1 MSQLLKVGRFIVAIG
16 TTSALL
22 VGCSNASTTDK
33 NVQTTNASQSSESSA
48 TDNSTGSNTD
58 SAAANDSMNADTES
72 EINGNSSQSSNMRNT
87 DSTGNTIN
95 NTDGMNTNSTLTN
108 SNDTSP
114 VTNGVSQQI
123 EGNSKTANSLNR
135 LLPKIQYS
143 TGSLSETAK
152 KVNQSKWKASSK
164 IDRNVG
170 TKLQALLN
178 WNHSGVGA
186 VDGYWGKNTRKA
198 MQAFQ
203 KAEGLP
209 VTEEMNTQTWQAL
222 TKNSSLS
229 SQPVLVSYQ
238 LTDADVNV
246 KTIDIPTSAEAKA
259 KLDGMYYESVL
270 EALGEKFHISRDY
283 LKSLNPSASFKSG
296 ETIIVYNPGNPN
308 TTPVSRVVA
317 DKSTQT
323 LYAYDDN
330 NNLIAS
336 YPTTV
341 GSTAT
346 PSPTGTHQVKVK
358 IHEPNYTYTGDDGKK
373 SIIPPGPNNPVGL
386 VWIGL
391 SKPSYGIHGSPDPE
405 RISRQASAG
414 CVRLTNWDAL
424 SLLGVIEN
432 DATVE
437 FN

>member
-1 MSQLLKVGRFIVAIG
+1 MSQLLKVSSLVIAMG
-16 TTSALL
+16 TASALL
-22 VGCSNASTTDK
+22 VGCSSNANNSAQTANESKSSDSGMTDTTTD
-33 NVQTTNASQSSESSA
+33 NNNNAGTEA
-48 TDNSTGSNTD
+48 KMST
-58 SAAANDSMNADTES
+58 
-72 EINGNSSQSSNMRNT
+72 SSNQ
-87 DSTGNTIN
+87 STSNQ
-95 NTDGMNTNSTLTN
+95 TN
-108 SNDTSP
+108 SNSIDADTMDSTMADSNDISP

-123 EGNSKTANSLNR
+123 DGNSKAANSLNE
-135 LLPKIQYS
+135 LLTKIEYS
-143 TGSLSETAK
+143 TENLSETAK
-152 KVNQSKWKASSK
+152 KVNEATWKADTK

-203 KAEGLP
+203 KAQGLP
-209 VTEEMNTQTWQAL
+209 VTEAVNEETWQAL
-222 TKNSSLS
+222 TKNSTLT

-246 KTIDIPTSAEAKA
+246 KTTQIPASAEAKA

-283 LKSLNPSASFKSG
+283 LKSLNPNASFKSG

-317 DKSTQT
+317 DKDTQT
-323 LYAYDDN
+323 LYAYDDSD
-330 NNLIAS
+330 NLVAS

-346 PSPTGTHQVKVK
+346 PSPTGTHKVKVK
-358 IHEPNYTYTGDDGKK
+358 IHEPNYTYTSDNGKK
-373 SIIPPGPNNPVGL
+373 SIIPPGPNNPVGV

-424 SLLGVIEN
+424 ALLGVIQ
-432 DATVE
+432 DGATVE
-437 FN
+437 FK

>member
-1 MSQLLKVGRFIVAIG
+1 MSQLLKVGSVVIAMG
-16 TTSALL
+16 TASALL
-22 VGCSNASTTDK
+22 VGCSSNA
-33 NVQTTNASQSSESSA
+33 
-48 TDNSTGSNTD
+48 NSTEN
-58 SAAANDSMNADTES
+58 SAQTANES
-72 EINGNSSQSSNMRNT
+72 KSSNSGMT
-87 DSTGNTIN
+87 DTTIDNNNNAGTEAELSTSSNQ
-95 NTDGMNTNSTLTN
+95 STSNQTN
-108 SNDTSP
+108 SNSMDADTMDSTMTDSNDISP

-123 EGNSKTANSLNR
+123 DGNSKAANSLNK
-135 LLPKIQYS
+135 LLTKIEYS
-143 TGSLSETAK
+143 TENLSETAK
-152 KVNQSKWKASSK
+152 KVNEATWKADTK

-203 KAEGLP
+203 KAQGLP
-209 VTEEMNTQTWQAL
+209 VTEAVNEETWQAL
-222 TKNSSLS
+222 TKNSTLT

-246 KTIDIPTSAEAKA
+246 KTTQIPASAEAKA

-283 LKSLNPSASFKSG
+283 LKSLNPNASFKSG

-317 DKSTQT
+317 DKDTQT
-323 LYAYDDN
+323 LYAYDDSD
-330 NNLIAS
+330 NLVAS

-346 PSPTGTHQVKVK
+346 PSPTGTHKVKVK
-358 IHEPNYTYTGDDGKK
+358 IHEPNYTYTGDNGKK
-373 SIIPPGPNNPVGL
+373 SIIPPGPNNPVGV

-424 SLLGVIEN
+424 SLLGVIKN

-437 FN
+437 FK

>member
-1 MSQLLKVGRFIVAIG
+1 MSQLLKVSSLVIAMG
-16 TTSALL
+16 TASALL
-22 VGCSNASTTDK
+22 VGCS
-33 NVQTTNASQSSESSA
+33 
-48 TDNSTGSNTD
+48 SN
-58 SAAANDSMNADTES
+58 ANDSAQTANESKSSDSGMTDTTTDNNNNAGTEAKMS
-72 EINGNSSQSSNMRNT
+72 TSSNQ
-87 DSTGNTIN
+87 STSNQ
-95 NTDGMNTNSTLTN
+95 TN
-108 SNDTSP
+108 SNSIDADTMDSTMTDSNDISP

-123 EGNSKTANSLNR
+123 DGNSKAANSLNE
-135 LLPKIQYS
+135 LLTKIEYS
-143 TGSLSETAK
+143 TENLSETAK
-152 KVNQSKWKASSK
+152 KVNKVTWKADTK
-164 IDRNVG
+164 IDRNVA

-203 KAEGLP
+203 KAQGLP
-209 VTEEMNTQTWQAL
+209 VTEAVNEETWQAL
-222 TKNSSLS
+222 TKNSTLT

-246 KTIDIPTSAEAKA
+246 KTTQIPASAEAKA

-283 LKSLNPSASFKSG
+283 LKSLNPNASFKSG

-317 DKSTQT
+317 DKDTQT
-323 LYAYDDN
+323 LYAYDDSD
-330 NNLIAS
+330 NLVAS

-346 PSPTGTHQVKVK
+346 PSPTGTHKVKVK
-358 IHEPNYTYTGDDGKK
+358 IHEPNYTYTSDNGKK
-373 SIIPPGPNNPVGL
+373 SIIPPGPNNPVGV

-424 SLLGVIEN
+424 SLLGVIKN

-437 FN
+437 FK

>member
-1 MSQLLKVGRFIVAIG
+1 MSQLLKVSSLVIAMG
-16 TTSALL
+16 TASALL
-22 VGCSNASTTDK
+22 VGCSSNANNSA
-33 NVQTTNASQSSESSA
+33 QT
-48 TDNSTGSNTD
+48 
-58 SAAANDSMNADTES
+58 ANDSK
-72 EINGNSSQSSNMRNT
+72 SSNSGMTGTTT
-87 DSTGNTIN
+87 DNNNNAGTEAKISTSSNQ
-95 NTDGMNTNSTLTN
+95 STSNQTN
-108 SNDTSP
+108 SNSIDADTMDSTMTDSNDISP

-123 EGNSKTANSLNR
+123 EGNSKAANSLNE
-135 LLPKIQYS
+135 LLTKIEYS
-143 TGSLSETAK
+143 TENLSETAK
-152 KVNQSKWKASSK
+152 KVNEATWKADTK

-203 KAEGLP
+203 KAQGLP
-209 VTEEMNTQTWQAL
+209 VTEAVNEETWQAL
-222 TKNSSLS
+222 TKNSTLT

-246 KTIDIPTSAEAKA
+246 KTTQIPASAEAKA

-283 LKSLNPSASFKSG
+283 LKSLNPNASFKSG

-317 DKSTQT
+317 DKDTQT
-323 LYAYDDN
+323 LYAYDDSD
-330 NNLIAS
+330 NLVAS

-346 PSPTGTHQVKVK
+346 PSPTGTHEVKVK
-358 IHEPNYTYTGDDGKK
+358 IHEPNYTYTSDNGKK
-373 SIIPPGPNNPVGL
+373 SIIPPGPNNPVGV

-424 SLLGVIEN
+424 SLLGVIKN

-437 FN
+437 FK

>member
-1 MSQLLKVGRFIVAIG
+1 MSQLLKVGGVVVAIG
-16 TTSALL
+16 TASLL
-22 VGCSNASTTDK
+22 SVGCSNANTTE
-33 NVQTTNASQSSESSA
+33 NSVQTTNDAADMETSAEAPTTDSSMTANTDTDMSAMSNQNNDSTNTGA
-48 TDNSTGSNTD
+48 TD
-58 SAAANDSMNADTES
+58 SMMM
-72 EINGNSSQSSNMRNT
+72 G
-87 DSTGNTIN
+87 G
-95 NTDGMNTNSTLTN
+95 
-108 SNDTSP
+108 NDTSP

-123 EGNSKTANSLNR
+123 EGDSNTANSLNK
-135 LLPKIQYS
+135 LLPKIKYS
-143 TGSLSETAK
+143 TTELSETAK
-152 KVNQSKWKASSK
+152 KVNDATWTADSK
-164 IDRNVG
+164 IDRNIG
-170 TKLQALLN
+170 TKVQALLN

-203 KAEGLP
+203 KAQGLP
-209 VTEEMNTQTWQAL
+209 VTESLDETTWQAL
-222 TKNSSLS
+222 TQNSTLT

-246 KTIDIPTSAEAKA
+246 TTTQIPASAEAKA
-259 KLDGMYYESVL
+259 KLDGMYYESIL
-270 EALGEKFHISRDY
+270 ESLGEKFHISRDY
-283 LKSLNPSASFKSG
+283 LKLLNPNASFESG

-317 DKSTQT
+317 DKDTQT
-323 LYAYDDN
+323 LYAYDDS
-330 NNLIAS
+330 NNLVAS

-358 IHEPNYTYTGDDGKK
+358 IHEPNYTYTSDDGKK
-373 SIIPPGPNNPVGL
+373 SIIPPGPNNPVGS

-424 SLLGVIEN
+424 SLLGVIKS

>member
-1 MSQLLKVGRFIVAIG
+1 MIYGNYLGSFFMSQLLKVSSLVIAMG
-16 TTSALL
+16 TASALL
-22 VGCSNASTTDK
+22 VGCS
-33 NVQTTNASQSSESSA
+33 
-48 TDNSTGSNTD
+48 SN
-58 SAAANDSMNADTES
+58 ANDSAQTANESKSSDSGMTDTTTDNNNNAGTEAKMS
-72 EINGNSSQSSNMRNT
+72 TSSNQ
-87 DSTGNTIN
+87 STSNQ
-95 NTDGMNTNSTLTN
+95 TN
-108 SNDTSP
+108 SNSIDADTMDSTMTDSNDISP

-123 EGNSKTANSLNR
+123 DGNSKAANSLNE
-135 LLPKIQYS
+135 LLTKIEYS
-143 TGSLSETAK
+143 TENISETAK
-152 KVNQSKWKASSK
+152 KVNEATWKADTK

-203 KAEGLP
+203 KAQGLP
-209 VTEEMNTQTWQAL
+209 VTEAVNEETWQAL
-222 TKNSSLS
+222 TKNSTLT

-246 KTIDIPTSAEAKA
+246 KTTQIPASAEAKA

-283 LKSLNPSASFKSG
+283 LKSLNPNASFKSG

-317 DKSTQT
+317 DKDTQT
-323 LYAYDDN
+323 LYAYDDSD
-330 NNLIAS
+330 NLVAS

-346 PSPTGTHQVKVK
+346 PSPTGTHKVKVK
-358 IHEPNYTYTGDDGKK
+358 IHEPNYTYTSDNGKK
-373 SIIPPGPNNPVGL
+373 SIIPPGPNNPVGV

-424 SLLGVIEN
+424 SLLGVIKN

-437 FN
+437 FK

>member
-1 MSQLLKVGRFIVAIG
+1 MSQLLKVSSLVIAMG
-16 TTSALL
+16 TASALL
-22 VGCSNASTTDK
+22 VGCSSNANNSAQTANESKSSNSGMTDTTTD
-33 NVQTTNASQSSESSA
+33 NNNNAGTEA
-48 TDNSTGSNTD
+48 KMST
-58 SAAANDSMNADTES
+58 
-72 EINGNSSQSSNMRNT
+72 SSNQ
-87 DSTGNTIN
+87 STSNQ
-95 NTDGMNTNSTLTN
+95 TN
-108 SNDTSP
+108 SNSIDADTMDSTMADSNDISP

-123 EGNSKTANSLNR
+123 DGNSKAANSLNE
-135 LLPKIQYS
+135 LLTKIEYS
-143 TGSLSETAK
+143 TENLSETAK
-152 KVNQSKWKASSK
+152 KVNEATWKADTK

-203 KAEGLP
+203 KAQGLP
-209 VTEEMNTQTWQAL
+209 VTEAVNEETWQTL
-222 TKNSSLS
+222 TKNSTLT

-246 KTIDIPTSAEAKA
+246 KTTQIPASAEAKA

-283 LKSLNPSASFKSG
+283 LKSLNPNASFKSG

-317 DKSTQT
+317 DKDTQT
-323 LYAYDDN
+323 LYAYDDSD
-330 NNLIAS
+330 NLVAS

-346 PSPTGTHQVKVK
+346 PSPTGTHKVKVK
-358 IHEPNYTYTGDDGKK
+358 IHEPNYTYTSDNGKK
-373 SIIPPGPNNPVGL
+373 SIIPPGPNNPVGV

-424 SLLGVIEN
+424 SLLGVIKN

-437 FN
+437 FK

>member
-1 MSQLLKVGRFIVAIG
+1 MIYGNYLGSFFMSQLLKVSSLVIAMG
-16 TTSALL
+16 TASALL
-22 VGCSNASTTDK
+22 VGCSSNANNSAQTANESKSSNSGMTDTTTD
-33 NVQTTNASQSSESSA
+33 NNNNAGTEA
-48 TDNSTGSNTD
+48 KMST
-58 SAAANDSMNADTES
+58 
-72 EINGNSSQSSNMRNT
+72 SSNQ
-87 DSTGNTIN
+87 STSNQ
-95 NTDGMNTNSTLTN
+95 TN
-108 SNDTSP
+108 SNSIDADTMDSTMADSNDISP

-123 EGNSKTANSLNR
+123 DGNSKAANSLNE
-135 LLPKIQYS
+135 LLTKIEYS
-143 TGSLSETAK
+143 TENLSETAK
-152 KVNQSKWKASSK
+152 KVNEATWKADTK
-164 IDRNVG
+164 IDRNVA

-203 KAEGLP
+203 KAQGLP
-209 VTEEMNTQTWQAL
+209 LTEAVNEETWQAL
-222 TKNSSLS
+222 TKNSTLT

-246 KTIDIPTSAEAKA
+246 KTTQIPASAEAKA

-283 LKSLNPSASFKSG
+283 LKSLNPNASFKSG

-317 DKSTQT
+317 DKDTQT
-323 LYAYDDN
+323 LYAYDDSD
-330 NNLIAS
+330 NLVAS

-346 PSPTGTHQVKVK
+346 PSPTGTHKVKVK
-358 IHEPNYTYTGDDGKK
+358 IHEPNYTYTSDNGKK
-373 SIIPPGPNNPVGL
+373 SIIPPGPNNPVGV

-424 SLLGVIEN
+424 SLLGVIKN

-437 FN
+437 FK

>member
-1 MSQLLKVGRFIVAIG
+1 MSQLLKVSSLVIAMG
-16 TTSALL
+16 TASALL
-22 VGCSNASTTDK
+22 VSCSSNANNSA
-33 NVQTTNASQSSESSA
+33 QT
-48 TDNSTGSNTD
+48 
-58 SAAANDSMNADTES
+58 ANDSKSSNSGMTGTTTDNNNHAGTEAKMSTSSNQSTSNQTNSNSINADT
-72 EINGNSSQSSNMRNT
+72 M
-87 DSTGNTIN
+87 DSTMA
-95 NTDGMNTNSTLTN
+95 D
-108 SNDTSP
+108 SNDISP

-123 EGNSKTANSLNR
+123 NGNSKAANSLNE
-135 LLPKIQYS
+135 LLTKIEYS
-143 TGSLSETAK
+143 TENLSETAK
-152 KVNQSKWKASSK
+152 KVNEATWKADTK
-164 IDRNVG
+164 IDRNVA

-203 KAEGLP
+203 KAQGLP
-209 VTEEMNTQTWQAL
+209 VTEAVNEETWQAL
-222 TKNSSLS
+222 TKNSTLT

-246 KTIDIPTSAEAKA
+246 KTTQIPASAEAKA

-283 LKSLNPSASFKSG
+283 LKSLNPNANFKSG

-317 DKSTQT
+317 DKDTQT
-323 LYAYDDN
+323 LYAYDDSD
-330 NNLIAS
+330 NLVAS

-346 PSPTGTHQVKVK
+346 PSPTGTHKVKVK
-358 IHEPNYTYTGDDGKK
+358 IHEPNYTYTSDNGKK
-373 SIIPPGPNNPVGL
+373 SIIPPGPNNPVGV

-424 SLLGVIEN
+424 SLLGVIKN

-437 FN
+437 FK

>member
-1 MSQLLKVGRFIVAIG
+1 MIYGNYLGSFFMSQLLKVSSLVIAMG

-22 VGCSNASTTDK
+22 VGCSSNANNSA
-33 NVQTTNASQSSESSA
+33 QT
-48 TDNSTGSNTD
+48 
-58 SAAANDSMNADTES
+58 ANDSK
-72 EINGNSSQSSNMRNT
+72 SSNSGMTGTTT
-87 DSTGNTIN
+87 DNNNNVETEAKMSTSSNQ
-95 NTDGMNTNSTLTN
+95 STSNQTN
-108 SNDTSP
+108 SNSIDADTMDSTMTDSNDISP

-123 EGNSKTANSLNR
+123 EGNSKAANSLNE
-135 LLPKIQYS
+135 LLTKIEYS
-143 TGSLSETAK
+143 TENLSETAK
-152 KVNQSKWKASSK
+152 KVNEATWKADTK
-164 IDRNVG
+164 IDRNVA

-203 KAEGLP
+203 KAQGLP
-209 VTEEMNTQTWQAL
+209 VTEAVNEETWQAL
-222 TKNSSLS
+222 TKNSTLT

-246 KTIDIPTSAEAKA
+246 KTTQIPASAEAKA

-283 LKSLNPSASFKSG
+283 LKSLNPNASFKSG

-317 DKSTQT
+317 DKDTQT
-323 LYAYDDN
+323 LYAYDDSD
-330 NNLIAS
+330 NLVAS

-346 PSPTGTHQVKVK
+346 PSPTGTHKVKVK
-358 IHEPNYTYTGDDGKK
+358 IHEPNYTYTSDNGKK
-373 SIIPPGPNNPVGL
+373 SIIPPGPNNPVGV

-424 SLLGVIEN
+424 SLLGVIKN

-437 FN
+437 FK

>member
-1 MSQLLKVGRFIVAIG
+1 MSQLLKVSSLVIAMG
-16 TTSALL
+16 TASALL
-22 VGCSNASTTDK
+22 VGCSSNA
-33 NVQTTNASQSSESSA
+33 
-48 TDNSTGSNTD
+48 NSTENNAQTANESKSSNSGMTDTAIDNNNNAGNEAEMSTSSNQPTSGQNMDADTMDSTMTD
-58 SAAANDSMNADTES
+58 SND
-72 EINGNSSQSSNMRNT
+72 I
-87 DSTGNTIN
+87 
-95 NTDGMNTNSTLTN
+95 
-108 SNDTSP
+108 SP

-123 EGNSKTANSLNR
+123 EGNSKAANSLNK
-135 LLPKIQYS
+135 LLTKIEYN
-143 TGSLSETAK
+143 TENLSETAK
-152 KVNQSKWKASSK
+152 KVNEATWKADTK

-203 KAEGLP
+203 KAQGLP
-209 VTEEMNTQTWQAL
+209 VTEAVNEETWQAL
-222 TKNSSLS
+222 TKNSTLT

-246 KTIDIPTSAEAKA
+246 KTTQIPASAEAKA

-270 EALGEKFHISRDY
+270 EALGEKFHISHDY
-283 LKSLNPSASFKSG
+283 LKSLNPNASFKSG

-317 DKSTQT
+317 DKDTQT
-323 LYAYDDN
+323 LYAYDDSD
-330 NNLIAS
+330 NLVAS

-346 PSPTGTHQVKVK
+346 PSPTGTHKVKVK
-358 IHEPNYTYTGDDGKK
+358 IHEPNYTYTSDNGKQ
-373 SIIPPGPNNPVGL
+373 SIIPPGPNNPVGV

-424 SLLGVIEN
+424 SLLGVIKN

-437 FN
+437 FK

>member
-1 MSQLLKVGRFIVAIG
+1 MIYGNYLGSFFMSQLLKVSSLVIAMG
-16 TTSALL
+16 TASALL
-22 VGCSNASTTDK
+22 VGCS
-33 NVQTTNASQSSESSA
+33 
-48 TDNSTGSNTD
+48 SN
-58 SAAANDSMNADTES
+58 ANDSKSSDSGMTDTTTDNNNNAGTEAKMS
-72 EINGNSSQSSNMRNT
+72 TSSNQ
-87 DSTGNTIN
+87 STSNQ
-95 NTDGMNTNSTLTN
+95 TN
-108 SNDTSP
+108 SNSIDADTMDSTMTDSNDISP

-123 EGNSKTANSLNR
+123 DGNSKAANSLNE
-135 LLPKIQYS
+135 LLTKIEYS
-143 TGSLSETAK
+143 TENLSETAK
-152 KVNQSKWKASSK
+152 KVNEATWKADTK

-203 KAEGLP
+203 KAQGLP
-209 VTEEMNTQTWQAL
+209 LTEAVNEETWQAL
-222 TKNSSLS
+222 TKNSTLT

-246 KTIDIPTSAEAKA
+246 KTTQIPASAEAKA

-283 LKSLNPSASFKSG
+283 LKSLNPNASFKSG

-317 DKSTQT
+317 DKDTQT
-323 LYAYDDN
+323 LYAYDDSD
-330 NNLIAS
+330 NLVAS

-346 PSPTGTHQVKVK
+346 PSPTGTHKVKVK
-358 IHEPNYTYTGDDGKK
+358 IHEPNYTYTSDNGKK
-373 SIIPPGPNNPVGL
+373 SIIPPGPNNPVGV

-424 SLLGVIEN
+424 SLLGVIKN

-437 FN
+437 FK

>member
-1 MSQLLKVGRFIVAIG
+1 MSQLLKVSSLVIAMG
-16 TTSALL
+16 TASALL
-22 VGCSNASTTDK
+22 VGCSSNANNSAQTANESKSSNSGMTDTTTD
-33 NVQTTNASQSSESSA
+33 NNNNAGTEA
-48 TDNSTGSNTD
+48 KMST
-58 SAAANDSMNADTES
+58 
-72 EINGNSSQSSNMRNT
+72 SSNQ
-87 DSTGNTIN
+87 STSNQ
-95 NTDGMNTNSTLTN
+95 TN
-108 SNDTSP
+108 SNSIDADTMDSTMTDSNDISP

-123 EGNSKTANSLNR
+123 DGNSKAANSLNE
-135 LLPKIQYS
+135 LLTKIEYS
-143 TGSLSETAK
+143 TENLSETAK
-152 KVNQSKWKASSK
+152 KVNEATWKADTK

-203 KAEGLP
+203 KAQGLP
-209 VTEEMNTQTWQAL
+209 VTEAVNEETWQAL
-222 TKNSSLS
+222 TKNSTLN

-238 LTDADVNV
+238 LTDTDVNV
-246 KTIDIPTSAEAKA
+246 KTTQIPAGAEAKA

-283 LKSLNPSASFKSG
+283 LKSLNPNASFKSG

-308 TTPVSRVVA
+308 ITPVSRVVA
-317 DKSTQT
+317 DKDTQT
-323 LYAYDDN
+323 LYAYDDSD
-330 NNLIAS
+330 NLVAS

-346 PSPTGTHQVKVK
+346 PSPTGTHKVKVK
-358 IHEPNYTYTGDDGKK
+358 IHEPNYTYTSDNGKK
-373 SIIPPGPNNPVGL
+373 SIIPPGPNNPVGV

-424 SLLGVIEN
+424 SLLGVIKN

-437 FN
+437 FK

>member
-1 MSQLLKVGRFIVAIG
+1 MSQLLKVSSLVIAMG
-16 TTSALL
+16 TASALL
-22 VGCSNASTTDK
+22 VGCS
-33 NVQTTNASQSSESSA
+33 
-48 TDNSTGSNTD
+48 SN
-58 SAAANDSMNADTES
+58 ANDSAQTANESKSSDSGMTDTTTDNNNNAGTEAKMS
-72 EINGNSSQSSNMRNT
+72 TSSNQ
-87 DSTGNTIN
+87 STSNQ
-95 NTDGMNTNSTLTN
+95 STSNQTN
-108 SNDTSP
+108 SNSIDADTMDSTMTDSNDISP

-123 EGNSKTANSLNR
+123 DGNSKAANSLNE
-135 LLPKIQYS
+135 LLTKIEYS
-143 TGSLSETAK
+143 TENLSETAK
-152 KVNQSKWKASSK
+152 KVNEATWKADTK
-164 IDRNVG
+164 IDRNVA

-203 KAEGLP
+203 KAQGLP
-209 VTEEMNTQTWQAL
+209 VTEAVNEETWQAL
-222 TKNSSLS
+222 TKNSTLN

-246 KTIDIPTSAEAKA
+246 KTTQIPASAEAKA

-283 LKSLNPSASFKSG
+283 LKSLNPNASFKSG

-317 DKSTQT
+317 DKDTQT
-323 LYAYDDN
+323 LYAYDDSD
-330 NNLIAS
+330 NLVAS

-346 PSPTGTHQVKVK
+346 PSPTGTHKVKVK
-358 IHEPNYTYTGDDGKK
+358 IHEPNYTYTSDNGKK
-373 SIIPPGPNNPVGL
+373 SIIPPGPNNPVGV

-424 SLLGVIEN
+424 SLLGVIKN

-437 FN
+437 FK

>member
-1 MSQLLKVGRFIVAIG
+1 MSQLLKVGGVVVAIG
-16 TTSALL
+16 TASLL
-22 VGCSNASTTDK
+22 SVGCSNANTTE
-33 NVQTTNASQSSESSA
+33 NSVQTTEDKSASNDAADMETSA
-48 TDNSTGSNTD
+48 EAPTTD
-58 SAAANDSMNADTES
+58 SSMAADTDTDIS
-72 EINGNSSQSSNMRNT
+72 AMSNQNSDSTNTGAT
-87 DSTGNTIN
+87 DSTMMG
-95 NTDGMNTNSTLTN
+95 G
-108 SNDTSP
+108 NDTSP

-123 EGNSKTANSLNR
+123 EGDSNTANSLNK
-135 LLPKIQYS
+135 LLPKIKYS
-143 TGSLSETAK
+143 TTELSETAK
-152 KVNQSKWKASSK
+152 KVNDATWTADSK

-170 TKLQALLN
+170 TKVQALLN

-203 KAEGLP
+203 KAQGLP
-209 VTEEMNTQTWQAL
+209 VTESLDETTWQAL
-222 TKNSSLS
+222 TQNSTLT

-246 KTIDIPTSAEAKA
+246 TTTQIPASAEAKA

-270 EALGEKFHISRDY
+270 ESLGEKFHISRDY
-283 LKSLNPSASFKSG
+283 LKLLNPNASFESG

-317 DKSTQT
+317 DKDTQT
-323 LYAYDDN
+323 LYAYDDS
-330 NNLIAS
+330 NNLVAS

-358 IHEPNYTYTGDDGKK
+358 IHEPNYTYTSDDGKK
-373 SIIPPGPNNPVGL
+373 SIIPPGPNNPVGS

-424 SLLGVIEN
+424 SLLGVIKS